1 MYQDFRKE
9 KSIVRLTNSNY
20 FLCFDV
26 TKLKII
32 LELIIYKSVFRINHK
47 LTPSSLVRSN
57 DHMELLVLESARS
70 DRYFLKHGGL
80 NRGLKQVPLLLESF
94 EKTLQESTNI
104 LIWEFG
110 SQIKSK
116 SYFFSRNPLQKS
128 SDLEKRSLKVQ
139 FCSF

>member
-1 MYQDFRKE
+1 M
-9 KSIVRLTNSNY
+9 INLT
-20 FLCFDV
+20 
-26 TKLKII
+26 
-32 LELIIYKSVFRINHK
+32 
-47 LTPSSLVRSN
+47 LTPSSVVRSN

-80 NRGLKQVPLLLESF
+80 NRRLKQVPLLLESF

-116 SYFFSRNPLQKS
+116 SYFFTRNPL
-128 SDLEKRSLKVQ
+128 
-139 FCSF
+139 